1 MFNVCRM
8 VYSVYTSYTLW
19 PTHYTVYSVLYN
31 VQCTLYII
39 TYSNVSSSMLK
50 VKLCIIWYE
59 ISTKSDEGND
69 SAF

>member
-19 PTHYTVYSVLYN
+19 PTHYTVY
-31 VQCTLYII
+31 TI

-50 VKLCIIWYE
+50 VKWCIIWYE